1 VALFDSS
8 VSGQHL
14 DEIVHSAVTM
24 KVNELSIDLRA
35 AALSCIENKELQV
48 ASVARS
54 ASVAETTLRRWIT
67 ALSSGQEV
75 RRGTHTLMTMT
86 EERALVG
93 LILTRQSLNAP
104 FTKQTA
110 GQVASLML
118 TRRGWKFGNAANLP
132 SRDWWEAF
140 LKRWPGLSFRKTSRL
155 SGDALLRPTRGN
167 LEPWFELVQELQKLV
182 PRGRWFNMDE
192 SQVRPDV
199 GSKTVLVARGSQHIH
214 APKPGYSKHVTIAPC
229 VSANGDV
236 LPTLWVFQ
244 GKRVTTD
251 LLKGADSKDAV
262 AVTGGF
268 SCLSHEQPSFAVSG
282 WMTSKLFLLYLQ
294 WLDAFLPKE
303 RPCVLLVDQHE
314 SRFSS
319 GVSCLACLLAH
330 CSQSEALEFAASRG
344 IILLALP
351 SQLTWL
357 LQPLDLAV
365 YKSFKSKLADIFA
378 ASPGNLNRLNF
389 VATVAPAFRA
399 SFQSPAIRAGW
410 AQSGIWPF
418 APNLVLDSAAVQ
430 SAELR
435 SQYIESAQAEAERL
449 ADAPFAMLDVSNDG
463 SDQSSSSSSS
473 SSSSLSSAQAS
484 QLGLAACYDAN
495 GDLLVAPGE
504 RITLLDL
511 SSRVAPILTT
521 GKRKRKGRELTSGA
535 DLTSEEHRKSI
546 ADKPRKP
553 SKRDLSATLWA
564 PGMPAPPKRAR
575 GKRKAKPK
583 SGGSSE
589 KPKSPSKP
597 SAKPKRKT
605 RNKRIFDEDE
615 DFQSSP
621 APLSEW
627 KASAPASPA
636 SESAPSSNDAS
647 AAPQCPECGLACLE
661 SQRPRACDICQQLWH
676 SACAG
681 VQRRSRT
688 RVQAFTCPHCQEA
701 EQAEFEAGQQRKRRR
716 VAAE

>member
-1 VALFDSS
+1 MALFDSS
-8 VSGQHL
+8 VSGQHV
-14 DEIVHSAVTM
+14 DEIVHCAVTM
-24 KVNELSIDLRA
+24 KVNELSIDLRP

-48 ASVARS
+48 TADARS

-140 LKRWPGLSFRKTSRL
+140 LKWWPGLSFRKTSRL

-192 SQVRPDV
+192 SQVCPDG

-214 APKPGYSKHVTIAPC
+214 VPKPGYSKHVTIAPC
-229 VSANGDV
+229 VSADGDV
-236 LPTLWVFQ
+236 LSTLWVFQ

-268 SCLSHEQPSFAVSG
+268 SCLSHHATVICSHG
-282 WMTSKLFLLYLQ
+282 WMTSKLFLLYLS
-294 WLDAFLPKE
+294 
-303 RPCVLLVDQHE
+303 V
-314 SRFSS
+314 
-319 GVSCLACLLAH
+319 
-330 CSQSEALEFAASRG
+330 
-344 IILLALP
+344 
-351 SQLTWL
+351 
-357 LQPLDLAV
+357 
-365 YKSFKSKLADIFA
+365 
-378 ASPGNLNRLNF
+378 
-389 VATVAPAFRA
+389 
-399 SFQSPAIRAGW
+399 
-410 AQSGIWPF
+410 
-418 APNLVLDSAAVQ
+418 
-430 SAELR
+430 
-435 SQYIESAQAEAERL
+435 
-449 ADAPFAMLDVSNDG
+449 
-463 SDQSSSSSSS
+463 
-473 SSSSLSSAQAS
+473 
-484 QLGLAACYDAN
+484 
-495 GDLLVAPGE
+495 
-504 RITLLDL
+504 
-511 SSRVAPILTT
+511 
-521 GKRKRKGRELTSGA
+521 
-535 DLTSEEHRKSI
+535 
-546 ADKPRKP
+546 
-553 SKRDLSATLWA
+553 
-564 PGMPAPPKRAR
+564 PAPPKRTR

-589 KPKSPSKP
+589 KPKSRSKP

-605 RNKRIFDEDE
+605 RNKRIFDEDG

-621 APLSEW
+621 APLNEW
-627 KASAPASPA
+627 KAFALASPA
-636 SESAPSSNDAS
+636 SSAPSSNAMRVLLLNARS
-647 AAPQCPECGLACLE
+647 AALRASNHSGLELVTFVSNCGIRLAQACNSGAELACKL
-661 SQRPRACDICQQLWH
+661 SRVRTAKKPSRL
-676 SACAG
+676 SLSG
-681 VQRRSRT
+681 V
-688 RVQAFTCPHCQEA
+688 
-701 EQAEFEAGQQRKRRR
+701 